1 MQPLWAQEKIPHAIG
16 LYFTPKGVDT
26 LNANI
31 EELLFQNGVGIE
43 NAFFPAI
50 GFETEE
56 ATIEEMLGSQDDLKE
71 IVTHI
76 KENISRF
83 FIGLDLDKHKFKID
97 LAEIEFFAKWSE
109 IRVDFKK
116 PVFNELA
123 RRVPRLSMD
132 FMIEAEQVQINV
144 TKIDIRDLNHP
155 FLGEFGLDHA
165 EVSID
170 QERSEPLFVKFPVHV
185 YKDNGQVEIV
195 VDAPE
200 TNLDGVILKSNFRS
214 PLRMPVIEVRI
225 NDHVVR
231 LNQNEVEGMFREK
244 QGEIFRVAQ
253 SEIQNWLETEAPA
266 LINKTLVEK
275 LEGDLIEVNQ
285 MDPPGAPA
293 GALVP
298 KFEWGLT
305 LEDLDFSGE
314 LIHIGLDGFVRDPSM
329 RNTPALGAGLVSRQ
343 LPKVQN
349 PESLSHDLILSLN
362 QGFINKIVQLS
373 ANRGYFKS
381 VDLENGEKIIL
392 SKVPTV
398 RIDSKTIPYLALEI
412 EYTVTGLQAAF
423 VKNPIRIAFNMNIAF
438 EVDRNT
444 GLTKM
449 VSRGVDL
456 NSVFLDSKYIRM
468 FAGTVRSAVN
478 DKIKEMQKDLDG
490 FEIVDEFP
498 IPASLFGL
506 NLKTRK
512 TQIDKSGHLLLYI
525 DFLE

>member
-16 LYFTPKGVDT
+16 LYFTPKGVET
-26 LNANI
+26 LNENI

-43 NAFFPAI
+43 NAFFPEI

-56 ATIEEMLGSQDDLKE
+56 ATIEEMLGSQEELKE

-76 KENISRF
+76 KENIRRF

-123 RRVPRLSMD
+123 TRVPRLSMD
-132 FMIEAEQVQINV
+132 FTIEAEQVQINV
-144 TKIDIRDLNHP
+144 TKIDVRDLNHP

-200 TNLDGVILKSNFRS
+200 TNLDGVVLKSNFRS

-225 NDHVVR
+225 NDHIVR

-285 MDPPGAPA
+285 MDPPGAPV
-293 GALVP
+293 GAIVP

-314 LIHIGLDGFVRDPSM
+314 LIHIGLDGFVRDPSVK
-329 RNTPALGAGLVSRQ
+329 NTPALAAGLVSSQ

-349 PESLSHDLILSLN
+349 PESLGHDLILSLN
-362 QGFINKIVQLS
+362 QGFVNKIVQLS

-398 RIDSKTIPYLALEI
+398 RIDSKTLPYLALEI
-412 EYTVTGLQAAF
+412 EYTVTGMQAAF

-438 EVDRNT
+438 EVDGAT

-468 FAGTVRSAVN
+468 FSGTVRSAVT
-478 DKIKEMQKDLDG
+478 DKITEMQKDLDG

-506 NLKTRK
+506 NLQTRK